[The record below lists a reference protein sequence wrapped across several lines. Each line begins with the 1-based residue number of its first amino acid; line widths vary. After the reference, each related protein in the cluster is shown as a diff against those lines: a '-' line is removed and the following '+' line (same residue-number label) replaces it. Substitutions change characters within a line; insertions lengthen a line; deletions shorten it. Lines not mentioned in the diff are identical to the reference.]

1 MSVHPQEVEPSAEP
15 LIVGL
20 TAIGAIFHRHRET
33 ISRWTR
39 EEEFPAAQ
47 MPNGTYI
54 TSLTL
59 VDEWLRSRC
68 HASKKHT
75 DSATVDSRV

>member
-1 MSVHPQEVEPSAEP
+1 MSAQPQEVEPSPEP
-15 LIVGL
+15 LVVGL
-20 TAIGAIFHRHRET
+20 VAIGAMFHRHRET

-54 TSLTL
+54 TSPTL

-68 HASKKHT
+68 QAQKKR
-75 DSATVDSRV
+75 SGSGGGVSRV